1 MDVASRVM
9 YRKSG
14 TEPIPVTERTRHM
27 AGAVVGLLLFALALA
42 LLAHQLRGYRWSQ
55 VVAALRTLPPPRIA
69 AAVALAALNY
79 LVLTG
84 YDTLAARFVGKP
96 LPYRRTAFASFVSYV
111 IAHNVGASFIGGT
124 AMRLHLYTGWGL
136 SAGDVAG
143 MAALNAATFW
153 LGLLVLL
160 GVSLVAAPATF
171 SHALPAH
178 LAIGRPVGV
187 LCLALVAVYVIAAA
201 FLPSEITWRR
211 WRIRMPS
218 VRIALAQIGLSCADW
233 LLAVGVLYVLLPP
246 HRPAY
251 RDFVGVFLVAQVAGV
266 ASHVPA
272 GLGVFEVVLLQ
283 LFPRAAAGSALL
295 AALVAYRVVYY
306 ILPLLLAA
314 ALLGARELARRREHL
329 ARLAAGL
336 GRWLPAP
343 QVLSATCFLS
353 GIVLLASGATPA
365 AKGRLGLLE
374 GVLPLGVVEAS
385 HFVASIAGAGL
396 LLLAR
401 GLQLRLDAAW
411 AVTVA
416 LLPVG
421 VVASLLK
428 GVDYEEAI
436 LLGVVLAALL
446 PCRPQFYRRAS
457 LLHEPFTAE
466 WVFAIVFV
474 LLGISWLLI
483 FSHKH
488 LEYSRELLWQF
499 ELRAQA
505 PRSLRATA
513 GAMGLL
519 AVFGAWRLLRPAIA
533 EPPPPTADDL
543 DRVATIVA
551 RSPHPSA
558 YLALLGDKSFL
569 FDRERTGF
577 LMYAI
582 AGRSWVA
589 LGDPIG
595 PPEIVKPLI
604 WHFRELSDRHNGWT
618 VFYEVGPDHLP
629 VYLDLGLHLRKLGE
643 EALVDLRTFT
653 LEGGARKALRQAHH
667 RAQRD
672 GLRFEVVPA
681 TGVDALLGDL
691 EAVSDAWLSQKQT
704 REKGFSLGFFD
715 PDYLRRMPVAVVRDD
730 HGSPVA
736 FANLM
741 PGAEHEEL
749 SCDLMRYRPGIRT
762 GIMDFLFVE
771 LLLWGKADGY
781 RWFNLGMAPLSGFE
795 DRVLAPLWSRL
806 GALLFRHGED
816 FYNFQGLR
824 QFKEKFDPAW
834 QPRYLVSPGGVVL
847 PRVLAN
853 VASLVSGGL
862 GGIVTR

>member
-1 MDVASRVM
+1 
-9 YRKSG
+9 
-14 TEPIPVTERTRHM
+14 M
-27 AGAVVGLLLFALALA
+27 AGAVIGLLLFALALT

-55 VVAALRTLPPPRIA
+55 VVAALHTLPPSRIA
-69 AAVALAALNY
+69 AAMALAALNY

-84 YDTLAARFVGKP
+84 YDTLAARFVGRP
-96 LPYRRTAFASFVSYV
+96 LAYRRTAFASFVSYV

-124 AMRLHLYTGWGL
+124 AMRMHLYMGWGL

-160 GVSLVAAPATF
+160 GVSLLAAPTSFA
-171 SHALPAH
+171 HVLPTH
-178 LAIGRPVGV
+178 VAIGRPLGA
-187 LCLALVAVYVIAAA
+187 LCLALGGGYLLATL
-201 FLPSEITWRR
+201 FLPASVSWRR

-218 VRIALAQIGLSCADW
+218 FRIALAQIGLSCADW
-233 LLAVGVLYVLLPP
+233 LLAAGVLYVLLPP
-246 HRPAY
+246 HRPPY

-272 GLGVFEVVLLQ
+272 GLGVFEVVLLS
-283 LFPRAAAGSALL
+283 LFPRAAAGSSLL
-295 AALVAYRVVYY
+295 AALLAYRIVYY
-306 ILPLLLAA
+306 VIPLLIAA
-314 ALLGARELARRREHL
+314 GLLGAREVGRRREEL
-329 ARLAAGL
+329 ARMAAGL

-374 GVLPLGVVEAS
+374 GALPLGVVEAS
-385 HFVASIAGAGL
+385 HFVGSIAGAGL

-411 AVTVA
+411 AVAVV

-428 GVDYEEAI
+428 GFDYEEAI
-436 LLGVVLAALL
+436 LLAVVLAALL

-457 LLHEPFTAE
+457 VLHEPFTAE

-474 LLGISWLLI
+474 LLGIGWLLV

-488 LEYSRELLWQF
+488 LEYSRDLWWQF
-499 ELRAQA
+499 ELTAQA
-505 PRSLRATA
+505 PRALRATV

-519 AVFGAWRLLRPAIA
+519 AVFGGWRLLRPAA
-533 EPPPPTADDL
+533 GEPPPPTDDEL
-543 DRVATIVA
+543 VRVAAIVE
-551 RSPHPSA
+551 RSPHSSA
-558 YLALLGDKSFL
+558 YLALLGDKYFL
-569 FDRERTGF
+569 FDRDRTGF
-577 LMYAI
+577 VMYAI
-582 AGRSWVA
+582 EGRSWVA
-589 LGDPIG
+589 LGDPVG
-595 PPEIVKPLI
+595 PPEVVKPLI
-604 WHFRELSDRHNGWT
+604 WQFRELSDRHGGWT
-618 VFYEVGPDHLP
+618 VFYEASPEYLP
-629 VYLDLGLHLRKLGE
+629 LYLELGLDLRKLGE
-643 EALVDLRTFT
+643 ESRVDLRAFT
-653 LEGGARKALRQAHH
+653 LEGGARKALRQTHH
-667 RAQRD
+667 RAARE
-672 GLRFEVVPA
+672 GLRFEVIPA
-681 TGVDALLGDL
+681 AGVDAVLSEL
-691 EAVSDAWLSQKQT
+691 EVVSAAWLAQKET
-704 REKGFSLGFFD
+704 REKGFSLGFFA
-715 PDYLRRMPVAVVRDD
+715 PEYLRRLPVAVVRDEA
-730 HGSPVA
+730 GTMVA

-741 PGAEHEEL
+741 PAAEHEEL
-749 SCDLMRYRPGIRT
+749 SCDLMRYRPGLRV

-771 LLLWGKADGY
+771 LLLWGKAEGY

-795 DRVLAPLWSRL
+795 DRALAPLWSRL

-824 QFKEKFDPAW
+824 QFKEKFDPEW

-862 GGIVTR
+862 GGIVAR

>member
-1 MDVASRVM
+1 
-9 YRKSG
+9 
-14 TEPIPVTERTRHM
+14 M
-27 AGAVVGLLLFALALA
+27 AGAVIGLLVFALALA

-55 VVAALRTLPPPRIA
+55 VVAALRTLPPSRIA
-69 AAVALAALNY
+69 TATALAAFNY

-84 YDTLAARFVGKP
+84 YDTLAARFVGRP

-143 MAALNAATFW
+143 MAALNAVTFW

-160 GVSLVAAPATF
+160 GVSLLAAPTSFA
-171 SHALPAH
+171 HVLPAH
-178 LAIGRPVGV
+178 VAVGRPLGAA
-187 LCLALVAVYVIAAA
+187 CLALAAA
-201 FLPSEITWRR
+201 YLLAPLFLPATITWRR
-211 WRIRMPS
+211 WRVRVPS
-218 VRIALAQIGLSCADW
+218 LRIALAQVGLSCVDW

-246 HRPAY
+246 HRPPY

-272 GLGVFEVVLLQ
+272 GLGVFEVVLLG
-283 LFPRAAAGSALL
+283 LFPRAAAGSSLL

-306 ILPLLLAA
+306 VLPLLLAA
-314 ALLGARELARRREHL
+314 ALLGVRELGRRRQDL
-329 ARLAAGL
+329 ARMAAGL

-385 HFVASIAGAGL
+385 HFVGSIAGAGL

-411 AVTVA
+411 AVAVV

-428 GVDYEEAI
+428 GFDYEEAI
-436 LLGVVLAALL
+436 LLGIVLAALL

-466 WVFAIVFV
+466 WVVAIVFV
-474 LLGISWLLI
+474 LLGISWLLV

-488 LEYSRELLWQF
+488 LEYSRDLWWQF
-499 ELRAQA
+499 ELAAQA
-505 PRSLRATA
+505 PRSLRATV
-513 GAMGLL
+513 GAMGVL
-519 AVFGAWRLLRPAIA
+519 AVFGAWRLLRPAAA
-533 EPPPPTADDL
+533 EPPPPTDDDL
-543 DRVATIVA
+543 VDVAGIVE
-551 RSPHPSA
+551 RSPHASA
-558 YLALLGDKSFL
+558 HLALLGDKYFL
-569 FDRERTGF
+569 FDRDRRGF
-577 LMYAI
+577 VMYGI
-582 AGRSWVA
+582 EGRSWVA
-589 LGDPIG
+589 LGDPVG
-595 PPEIVKPLI
+595 PQAVVKPLI
-604 WHFRELSDRHNGWT
+604 WQFRELSDRHNGWT
-618 VFYEVGPDHLP
+618 VFYEVGPEHLP
-629 VYLDLGLHLRKLGE
+629 LYLELGLDLRKLGE
-643 EALVDLRTFT
+643 ESRVHLGTFT
-653 LEGGARKALRQAHH
+653 LEGGARKALRQTHH
-667 RAQRD
+667 RAERD
-672 GLRFEVVPA
+672 GMRFEVIPA
-681 TGVDALLGDL
+681 AGVDAVLPEL
-691 EAVSDAWLSQKQT
+691 EAVSDAWLAQKQT
-704 REKGFSLGFFD
+704 REKGFSLGFFAS
-715 PDYLRRMPVAVVRDD
+715 DYLRRLPVAVVRDP
-730 HGSPVA
+730 GGAIVA

-741 PGAEHEEL
+741 PAAEHEEL
-749 SCDLMRYRPGIRT
+749 SCDLMRYRPGLRV
-762 GIMDFLFVE
+762 GMMDFLFVE
-771 LLLWGKADGY
+771 LLLWGKAEGY

-824 QFKEKFDPAW
+824 QFKEKFDPEW

-862 GGIVTR
+862 GGIVSR

>member
-1 MDVASRVM
+1 MV
-9 YRKSG
+9 
-14 TEPIPVTERTRHM
+14 
-27 AGAVVGLLLFALALA
+27 GAVFGLLLFALALA

-55 VVAALRTLPPPRIA
+55 VVAALRTLPPSRVA
-69 AAVALAALNY
+69 AAMALAALNY

-160 GVSLVAAPATF
+160 GVSLLAAPTTF
-171 SHALPAH
+171 THALPGH
-178 LAIGRPVGV
+178 LAIGRPIGTV
-187 LCLALVAVYVIAAA
+187 CLALAIGYLLAAA
-201 FLPSEITWRR
+201 FLPSTITVRR

-218 VRIALAQIGLSCADW
+218 FRIALAQVVLSCADW
-233 LLAVGVLYVLLPP
+233 LLAVGVLYVLLPA
-246 HRPAY
+246 HRPPY
-251 RDFVGVFLVAQVAGV
+251 RDFVGVFAVAQVAGV

-272 GLGVFEVVLLQ
+272 GLGVFEVVLLE
-283 LFPRAAAGSALL
+283 LFPRAAAGSSLL

-314 ALLGARELARRREHL
+314 GLLGARELGRRREDL
-329 ARLAAGL
+329 ARVAAGL

-374 GVLPLGVVEAS
+374 DVLPLGVVEAS
-385 HFVASIAGAGL
+385 HFVGSIAGAGL

-411 AVTVA
+411 AVTVV

-436 LLGVVLAALL
+436 FLGVVLAALL

-457 LLHEPFTAE
+457 LPHEPLTAE

-474 LLGISWLLI
+474 LLGIGWLLV

-488 LEYSRELLWQF
+488 VEYSRDLWWQF
-499 ELRAQA
+499 ELAAQA
-505 PRSLRATA
+505 PRALRATA
-513 GAMGLL
+513 GGMGLL
-519 AVFGAWRLLRPAIA
+519 ALFGAWRLLRPAA
-533 EPPPPTADDL
+533 ADTPPPTPDEL
-543 DRVATIVA
+543 DRVARIVA
-551 RSPHPSA
+551 RSPHASS
-558 YLALLGDKSFL
+558 YLALLGDKHFL
-569 FDRERTGF
+569 FDREGTGF
-577 LMYAI
+577 VMYAI
-582 AGRSWVA
+582 EGRSWVA
-589 LGDPIG
+589 LGDPVG
-595 PPEIVKPLI
+595 PREVVKPLI
-604 WHFRELSDRHNGWT
+604 WQFRELSDRHGGWT

-629 VYLDLGLHLRKLGE
+629 LYLELGLDLRKLGE
-643 EALVDLRTFT
+643 ESRVDLRDFT
-653 LEGGARKALRQAHH
+653 LEGGARKALRQTHS
-667 RAQRD
+667 RARRE
-672 GLRFEVVPA
+672 GLRFEVVPPA
-681 TGVDALLGDL
+681 SVDALLPEL
-691 EAVSDAWLSQKQT
+691 EAVSDSWLAQKQT
-704 REKGFSLGFFD
+704 REKGFSLGFFA
-715 PDYLRRMPVAVVRDD
+715 PEYLRRLPLAVVRDD
-730 HGSPVA
+730 RGEMVA

-741 PGAEHEEL
+741 PAAEREEL
-749 SCDLMRYRPGIRT
+749 SCDLMRYRPGVRA

-771 LLLWGKADGY
+771 LLLWGKAEGY
-781 RWFNLGMAPLSGFE
+781 HWFNLGMAPLSGFE
-795 DRVLAPLWSRL
+795 DRVLAPLWSRV

-824 QFKEKFDPAW
+824 QFKEKFDPVW

-853 VASLVSGGL
+853 VASLVSGGI
-862 GGIVTR
+862 GGIVAR